1 MRSVKNSLIRQL
13 RSRCALTTRSMRL
26 YTDNGIRN
34 NGIQDRRIE
43 EGTGPGGPPRPPECT
58 RIDERRTSWQTH
70 AFQVIELVDPAEPS
84 LPRFVGAQQQ
94 GQSVW
99 RITWQHRD
107 ALPGK
112 LPAWFRE
119 LSAQGREPIERVL
132 LGRGVGLTEK
142 TAFALTK
149 FRISEICRMA
159 TGDPSQ
165 MADFLVP

>member
-1 MRSVKNSLIRQL
+1 MANAR
-13 RSRCALTTRSMRL
+13 
-26 YTDNGIRN
+26 
-34 NGIQDRRIE
+34 
-43 EGTGPGGPPRPPECT
+43 
-58 RIDERRTSWQTH
+58 
-70 AFQVIELVDPAEPS
+70 FQVIELVDPAEPS

-132 LGRGVGLTEK
+132 LGRGVGLTER

-165 MADFLVP
+165 MADFLCLEPPCRGGGRGGSRHTRPVVIVGPDGERKEYPSVSAMARGEHIAQPTAARRVRRGLPGRGGRTAL